1 MHKMAKTEKNNQPNP
16 KNSKKKEKTLRGFGL
31 SKEKDF
37 FLENLAMLLDAGM
50 DLIYGLNALEAD
62 TKNKGMQKV
71 IQTIRA
77 EISAGSALWRA
88 MEKVN
93 LLPPQMLYLVRLGE
107 ETGRLPE
114 NIDVIVKQQ
123 EKQKLYSS
131 KVRSAMIYPV
141 LVITLAV
148 VIGTGV
154 AWFVLPTLT
163 NVFRQ
168 LDLNLPAITRGVIAI
183 SDFLQK
189 RGYYVVPLMFAAIIV
204 LVYFVFAYKKTKF
217 IGQAF
222 LLHIPVVKKLM
233 IYVEL
238 SRFGFVLGT
247 LLKAGLPITKA
258 LESLQNST
266 SLHRYVRFYQFL
278 YQNVAAGQ
286 SFENSFRSFKG
297 IDKIMEPHIQQM
309 IVAGEKSGSLPNTLL
324 RIGSRF
330 EMKVDETTQ
339 NLSVLLEPFLLVVV
353 WIFVLLLALAVIMPI
368 YSLVGNISGQIK

>member
-1 MHKMAKTEKNNQPNP
+1 MVQQKKSETEQQNKP
-16 KNSKKKEKTLRGFGL
+16 KKPKKVVHAFGL

-37 FLENLAMLLDAGM
+37 FLENLSMLLDAGM

-62 TKNKGMQKV
+62 TKNKAMRNI

-88 MEKVN
+88 MDLVK

-114 NIDVIVKQQ
+114 NLDVIVKQQ
-123 EKQKLYSS
+123 EKQKLYGS

-141 LVITLAV
+141 LVISLAAV
-148 VIGTGV
+148 VGTGV

-163 NVFRQ
+163 NVFKQ
-168 LDLNLPAITRGVIAI
+168 LDLVLPPITKVVIAL
-183 SDFLQK
+183 SDFLQNY
-189 RGYYVVPLMFAAIIV
+189 GYFAVPMAFAGILV
-204 LVYFVFAYKKTKF
+204 LIYFVFVYKKTKF

-222 LLHIPVVKKLM
+222 MLHLPVVKNLM
-233 IYVEL
+233 IQVEL
-238 SRFGFVLGT
+238 ARFGFVLGT

-266 SLHRYVRFYQFL
+266 SLHRYVNFYQYL

-286 SFENSFRSFKG
+286 SFENSFHAYKK
-297 IDKIMEPHIQQM
+297 IDALMEPHIQQM
-309 IVAGEKSGSLPNTLL
+309 IVAGEKSGALPNTLL
-324 RIGSRF
+324 RIGARF
-330 EMKVDETTQ
+330 ELKVDETTQ
-339 NLSVLLEPFLLVVV
+339 NLSVLLEPFMLVIV
-353 WIFVLLLALAVIMPI
+353 WIFVLLLALAVIIPI

>member
-1 MHKMAKTEKNNQPNP
+1 MK
-16 KNSKKKEKTLRGFGL
+16 KKKEVQEKTSKKEKKLPHAFGL

-37 FLENLAMLLDAGM
+37 FLENLSMLLDAGM
-50 DLIYGLNALEAD
+50 DLIFGLNALEAD
-62 TKNKGMQKV
+62 TKNKSMKR
-71 IQTIRA
+71 IIETIKA

-88 MEKVN
+88 MEKVD

-123 EKQKLYSS
+123 EKQKLYAS

-141 LVITLAV
+141 LVISLAV
-148 VIGTGV
+148 IIGTGV

-163 NVFRQ
+163 NVFKQ
-168 LDLNLPAITRGVIAI
+168 LDLNLPAITRAVIAL

-189 RGYYVVPLMFAAIIV
+189 SGYYAVPSAAVVV
-204 LVYFVFAYKKTKF
+204 LTILYFIFIFKKTKF
-217 IGQAF
+217 IGQAL
-222 LLHIPVVKKLM
+222 LLHVPVVKSLM

-258 LESLQNST
+258 LESLKDST
-266 SLHRYVRFYQFL
+266 SLHRYVRFYEYL
-278 YQNVAAGQ
+278 SQNVSAGQ
-286 SFENSFRSFKG
+286 SFENSFHSYKR

-309 IVAGEKSGSLPNTLL
+309 IVAGEKSGALPNTLL
-324 RIGSRF
+324 RIGKRY
-330 EMKVDETTQ
+330 ELKVDETTA
-339 NLSVLLEPFLLVVV
+339 NLSVLIEPFLLVVV